1 MNRDGMTN
9 PGNEARGGRRLPTA
23 VRRLARLRRLVPLAV
38 VLTVTA
44 LVVPPAAVR
53 DAPAA
58 LVRVE
63 NAQRVDVAQKVI
75 WVLMLGS
82 DAREGQSV
90 LRSRAD
96 AIQLVGFN
104 TRTGAATAIGIPR
117 DSYVNVPGYGRNKI
131 NASMM
136 YGGPQLMARSVGDM
150 VGIRPDYVFTT
161 SFWGFSRMVDAIGG
175 VTVNSKYAFYDPLRP
190 RGYHVGRNKLTGIQ
204 TLVFSRTRK
213 AFPGGDFD
221 RSANQQ
227 RAILGILNKVRSNAD
242 KPGFMERAVLAVFNN
257 LDTPNVGPAEL
268 YRLAHA
274 ASRVNPREFRT
285 CVVGGGTG
293 YVGAASV
300 VFANVGQARSIANRA
315 RNDATLEGPC

>member
-1 MNRDGMTN
+1 MTRATR
-9 PGNEARGGRRLPTA
+9 PLLRRLSH
-23 VRRLARLRRLVPLAV
+23 LRRLVPLAV
-38 VLTVTA
+38 VLAVTA
-44 LVVPPAAVR
+44 LVMPPATVR

-58 LVRVE
+58 LVKVE
-63 NAQRVDVAQKVI
+63 GAHNVDISEKVV
-75 WVLMLGS
+75 WVLLLGS
-82 DAREGQSV
+82 DAREGGPV

-117 DSYVNVPGYGRNKI
+117 DSYVNIPGHGRSKI

-161 SFWGFSRMVDAIGG
+161 SFWGFSRMVDRIGG
-175 VTVNSKYAFYDPLRP
+175 VTVRSKYAFSDPLRP
-190 RGYHVGRNKLTGIQ
+190 RGYRVGKNKLNGIQ

-227 RAILGILNKVRSNAD
+227 RTLVGILNQVRANQD
-242 KPGFMERAVLAVFNN
+242 RPGFMERSVMGVLEN
-257 LDTPNVGPAEL
+257 LDTPNVGPAEV
-268 YRLAHA
+268 YRLAQA
-274 ASRVNPREFRT
+274 ASRVKPHKFRT
-285 CVVGGGTG
+285 CVVGGSTG

-300 VFANVGQARSIANRA
+300 VFANIGQARSIAKRA
-315 RNDATLEGPC
+315 RKDATLEGPC